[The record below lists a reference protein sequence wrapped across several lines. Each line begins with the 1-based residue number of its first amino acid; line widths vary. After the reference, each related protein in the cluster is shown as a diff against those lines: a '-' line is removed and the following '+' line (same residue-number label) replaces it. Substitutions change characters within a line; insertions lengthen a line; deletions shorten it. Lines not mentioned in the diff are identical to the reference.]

1 MLPRVSYLQRAG
13 RIRTRLAISPRRPG
27 GAVVLSL
34 PSPLSLSRS
43 SQTLATNRSLSQ
55 NYVPPMV
62 PDMPPEAVANLPIDQ
77 PSSRIVAV
85 TMSPTGECITV
96 QFADATFTFH
106 SQWLHDA
113 QTDDGPYKQV
123 ANTYT
128 HKTSFVEIQTARSS
142 GCGIET
148 TLEVFWK
155 DGRSTRFPS
164 VWLRVYA
171 PLVAK
176 HHDNKPAPKRLRIP
190 KGWRVDTL
198 DMPEISFNEIFPE
211 IPDTT
216 ALRICEVLLD
226 DSSPGILRVTNL
238 PPAIAEDERRG
249 ENTLLAK
256 VLTQIF
262 GSVFSHPRRGPE
274 VAYTMASHHEQYTN
288 KGKLVPNYN
297 MTSVLLPHFDQSMY
311 QHPSLVDGLYNLEGE
326 SLNTF
331 VSCPAVLQTLQD
343 ESPELV
349 EPLFTTPVAFGRVAH
364 IYSPPQYQGTTP
376 TAVMPRPGFPDQ
388 IYRFHWNPHQV
399 GSLLCPFPA
408 FPTALRAHRKFQ
420 EISSRDTHQLKVKF
434 TPGDMYLWDNH
445 KVLHGRERVLKAP
458 RTGVGQTSPEQA
470 VVDWWREMLIRRLL
484 GVLEERW
491 LVQVPLPQLREL
503 DKMVDALGVRP
514 TQ

>member
-1 MLPRVSYLQRAG
+1 MTPEL
-13 RIRTRLAISPRRPG
+13 
-27 GAVVLSL
+27 
-34 PSPLSLSRS
+34 
-43 SQTLATNRSLSQ
+43 LSQ
-55 NYVPPMV
+55 
-62 PDMPPEAVANLPIDQ
+62 AVSNLPTGQ

-85 TMSPTGECITV
+85 TTSPTGEYVTI
-96 QFADATFTFH
+96 QFGDATFTFH

-113 QTDDGPYKQV
+113 QTDDGAYRQ
-123 ANTYT
+123 ASDTYT
-128 HKTSFVEIQTARSS
+128 HKISLVEIQAARSS
-142 GCGIET
+142 GHGIEN
-148 TLEVFWK
+148 TLEIFWK

-164 VWLRVYA
+164 IWLRVYA
-171 PLVAK
+171 PLVAN
-176 HHDNKPAPKRLRIP
+176 HHEKEPKPKALRIP
-190 KGWRVDTL
+190 KGWQVNTL
-198 DMPEISFNEIFPE
+198 NMPEISYNDIFPE

-216 ALRICEVLLD
+216 SLRICEILLD
-226 DSSPGILRVTNL
+226 NSAPGILRVTNL

-274 VAYTMASHHEQYTN
+274 VAYTMASHHEQYAN

-297 MTSVLLPHFDQSMY
+297 LTSVLLPHFDQSMY
-311 QHPSLVDGLYNLEGE
+311 QHPSLIDGLYNIEGE

-343 ESPELV
+343 ECPELV

-376 TAVMPRPGFPDQ
+376 TTVIPRPGFPDQ

-399 GSLLCPFPA
+399 GALLCPFHS

-434 TPGDMYLWDNH
+434 KPGDMYLWDNH
-445 KVLHGRERVLKAP
+445 KVLHGRDKVLKTP
-458 RTGVGQTSPEQA
+458 RTAVGQTSSEQA
-470 VVDWWREMLIRRLL
+470 VVDRWREILIRRLL

-491 LVQVPLPQLREL
+491 LVQVPLQQLREL
-503 DKMVDALGVRP
+503 DKMVDAFGARLTP
-514 TQ
+514 